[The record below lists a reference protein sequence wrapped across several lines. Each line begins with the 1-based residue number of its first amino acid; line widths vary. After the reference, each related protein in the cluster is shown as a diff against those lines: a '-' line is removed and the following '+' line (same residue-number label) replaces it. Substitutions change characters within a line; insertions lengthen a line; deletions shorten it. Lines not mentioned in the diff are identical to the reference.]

1 MNKVPFKFL
10 QNINVECER

>member
-10 QNINVECER
+10 QNINVEFER